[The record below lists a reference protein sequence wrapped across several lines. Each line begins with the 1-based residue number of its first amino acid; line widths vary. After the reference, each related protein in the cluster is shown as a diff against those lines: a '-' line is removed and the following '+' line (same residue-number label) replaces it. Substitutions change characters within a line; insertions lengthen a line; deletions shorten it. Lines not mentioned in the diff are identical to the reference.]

1 MWINYN
7 HGCMGKF
14 YDEYTLQIYVVNK
27 MNVTMITDI
36 EWALD
41 PWRCQVTD
49 QCHFLSASYL
59 PLPLS
64 QPAPKTGNEP
74 NLGSDRHT

>member
-1 MWINYN
+1 
-7 HGCMGKF
+7 MGKF

-41 PWRCQVTD
+41 P
-49 QCHFLSASYL
+49 
-59 PLPLS
+59 
-64 QPAPKTGNEP
+64 
-74 NLGSDRHT
+74 